1 MPIFVDAVE
10 TETKFSIASKLQI
23 TANASN
29 ECVNKD
35 DYSDIALNCDNLDK
49 IEIKQEIVDDAQS
62 VADEEQH
69 VLMSS
74 CDSKTGD
81 KHCAGTKPTYLCHR
95 CKQVFNSRDTF
106 ETHYKYAY
114 YLFARQEPYLYCTMS
129 NFSIFRFFAGKHIM
143 KYQFIPVKYVRNK

>member
-49 IEIKQEIVDDAQS
+49 IEIKQEIVDEAQS
-62 VADEEQH
+62 VADDEQH

-74 CDSKTGD
+74 CDTKTGD

-114 YLFARQEPYLYCTMS
+114 HLFTRQEPYLYCTMS
-129 NFSIFRFFAGKHIM
+129 NFCIFL
-143 KYQFIPVKYVRNK
+143 